1 MIGEAPMYLLHEINF
16 NFDKYL
22 ILSAQLKKA
31 RHTFQKAA
39 IQREMNGLA
48 EQNRLLDLRLK
59 KKVERDIQA
68 EFIAAELG
76 SGTKE
81 TEPFRI
87 YTSNIL

>member
-22 ILSAQLKKA
+22 ILSGQLKKA
-31 RHTFQKAA
+31 KHTFQKAA

-76 SGTKE
+76 SGIRE
-81 TEPFRI
+81 TEPFKLH
-87 YTSNIL
+87 TSNLI

>member
-22 ILSAQLKKA
+22 ALAELLRKA
-31 RHTFQKAA
+31 KHTFQKAA